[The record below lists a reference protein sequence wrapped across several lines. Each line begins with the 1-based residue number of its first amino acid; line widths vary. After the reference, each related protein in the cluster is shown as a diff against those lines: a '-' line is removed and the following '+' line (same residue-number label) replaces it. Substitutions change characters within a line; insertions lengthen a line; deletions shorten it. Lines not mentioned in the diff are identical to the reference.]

1 MLKKISMDV
10 SPLRKYPDF
19 RRLWSAGLISYFG
32 SMITYVAIPF
42 QIKELTNSYIAVG
55 LVGAIELVP
64 LIVFGLYGG
73 VLADRVDRRKMILFT
88 EIALALMTLSLF
100 INSQQSN
107 PSLVWIYI
115 VAGCF
120 AALDGLQRPSAD
132 AILPRL
138 VGHEDLPSA
147 SALMSLR
154 WQFGVITGPALAG
167 ILLATSG
174 TGPAYLVDVC
184 TFVLSIVII
193 LRVKSVK
200 PTASNPAPT
209 FSAMVEGIKY
219 ATSRKDLLG
228 TYLVDLAAMFF
239 AMPNALF
246 PFWAD
251 EIDATWALGFF
262 YAAGTIGS
270 VIVTLTSGWIKN
282 YHFHGRAVYLAALG
296 WGVAITLAGTTD
308 SLFLI
313 FIFLALAGASDM
325 VSALFRGAI
334 WNQSIPDE
342 LRGRLAGIELLS
354 YSVGPLG
361 GQMRAGTFAAVTNL
375 RTSVISG
382 GLLCIGF
389 VLIADAAMP
398 KVRKYDART
407 NEFAVEQRRIRAEDA
422 KLPKNPDP
430 NQ

>member
-1 MLKKISMDV
+1 MGAV
-10 SPLRKYPDF
+10 E
-19 RRLWSAGLISYFG
+19 LI
-32 SMITYVAIPF
+32 
-42 QIKELTNSYIAVG
+42 
-55 LVGAIELVP
+55 P
-64 LIVFGLYGG
+64 LIIFGLYGG
-73 VLADRVDRRKMILFT
+73 VLADRVDRRKMILIT
-88 EIALALMTLSLF
+88 EFALMIMTFSLF
-100 INSQQSN
+100 INSQLAK
-107 PSLVWIYI
+107 PSLLWIYI
-115 VAGCF
+115 VAGSF

-138 VGHEDLPSA
+138 VGHDDLPSA

-154 WQFGVITGPALAG
+154 WQTGVITGPALAG
-167 ILLATSG
+167 ILLATTGIG
-174 TGPAYLVDVC
+174 TAYLVDVI
-184 TFVLSIVII
+184 TFAVSLLFIA
-193 LRVKSVK
+193 RVKSVK
-200 PTASNPAPT
+200 PTSKESAPT
-209 FSAMVEGIKY
+209 ISAMVEGIKY

-251 EIDATWALGFF
+251 QLNATWALGLF

-270 VIVTLTSGWIKN
+270 VLVTLTSGWIKN
-282 YHFHGRAVYLAALG
+282 YHHHGRAVFIAALG
-296 WGVAITLAGTTD
+296 WGAAIAMAGATN

-313 FIFLALAGASDM
+313 LLFLALAGASDM

-389 VLIADAAMP
+389 VSIAAGALP
-398 KVRKYDART
+398 KFRKYDART
-407 NEFAVEQRRIRAEDA
+407 NQFAVEQRKIRAESANLA
-422 KLPKNPDP
+422 KNSETD
-430 NQ
+430 Q

>member
-1 MLKKISMDV
+1 MDI

-19 RRLWSAGLISYFG
+19 RRLWTSGLISYFG
-32 SMITYVAIPF
+32 SMITYVALPF

-55 LVGAIELVP
+55 LIGAVELVP
-64 LIVFGLYGG
+64 LIIFGLYGG
-73 VLADRVDRRKMILFT
+73 VLADKVDRRKMILYT
-88 EIALALMTLSLF
+88 EIALALMTFSLF
-100 INSQQSN
+100 INSQLDN
-107 PSLVWIYI
+107 PSLIWIYV
-115 VAGCF
+115 VAGTF

-138 VGHEDLPSA
+138 VGHDDLPAA

-154 WQFGVITGPALAG
+154 WQTGVIAGPALAG
-167 ILLATSG
+167 ILLATAG
-174 TGPAYLVDVC
+174 TGTAYLVDVV
-184 TFVLSIVII
+184 TFAISILFI

-200 PTASNPAPT
+200 PFEKNLAPT
-209 FSAMVEGIKY
+209 ISAMREGIKY
-219 ATSRKDLLG
+219 AASRKDLMG

-239 AMPNALF
+239 AMPTALF

-251 EIDATWALGFF
+251 QLDAEWALGLF

-282 YHFHGRAVYLAALG
+282 YHHHGRAVFLAAIG
-296 WGVAITLAGTTD
+296 WGAAITLAGTTD

-313 FIFLALAGASDM
+313 IFFLALAGASDM

-389 VLIADAAMP
+389 VSIAAAALP
-398 KVRKYDART
+398 KFRNYDART
-407 NEFAVEQRRIRAEDA
+407 NEFAVEQRKLRAENA
-422 KLPKNPDP
+422 KNSQNPDSD
-430 NQ
+430 Q

>member
-1 MLKKISMDV
+1 
-10 SPLRKYPDF
+10 
-19 RRLWSAGLISYFG
+19 
-32 SMITYVAIPF
+32 MITYVALPF

-55 LVGAIELVP
+55 LMGAVELIP
-64 LIVFGLYGG
+64 LIIFGLYGG
-73 VLADRVDRRKMILFT
+73 VLADRVDRRKMIFIT
-88 EIALALMTLSLF
+88 EFALMIMTFSLF
-100 INSQQSN
+100 INSQLAK
-107 PSLVWIYI
+107 PSLLWIYI
-115 VAGCF
+115 VAGSF

-138 VGHEDLPSA
+138 VGHDDLPSA

-154 WQFGVITGPALAG
+154 WQTGVITGPALAG
-167 ILLATSG
+167 ILLATTGIG
-174 TGPAYLVDVC
+174 TAYLVDVI
-184 TFVLSIVII
+184 TFAISLIFIA
-193 LRVKSVK
+193 RVKSVK
-200 PTASNPAPT
+200 PTSKESAPT
-209 FSAMVEGIKY
+209 ISAFYSMVEGIKY

-251 EIDATWALGFF
+251 QLNATWALGLF

-270 VIVTLTSGWIKN
+270 VLVTLTSGWIKN
-282 YHFHGRAVYLAALG
+282 YHHHGRAVFIAALG
-296 WGVAITLAGTTD
+296 WGAAIAMAGATN

-313 FIFLALAGASDM
+313 LLFLALAGASDM

-389 VLIADAAMP
+389 VSIAAGALP
-398 KVRKYDART
+398 KFRKYDART
-407 NEFAVEQRRIRAEDA
+407 NQFAVEQRIIRAENANLA
-422 KLPKNPDP
+422 KNSETD
-430 NQ
+430 Q

>member
-389 VLIADAAMP
+389 VSIAAAAMP
-398 KVRKYDART
+398 KFRKYDART

>member
-1 MLKKISMDV
+1 MLKKIAVDI

-19 RRLWSAGLISYFG
+19 RRLWASGLISYFG
-32 SMITYVAIPF
+32 SMITYVALPF

-55 LVGAIELVP
+55 LMGAVELIP
-64 LIVFGLYGG
+64 LIIFGLYGG
-73 VLADRVDRRKMILFT
+73 VLADRVDRRKMIFIT
-88 EIALALMTLSLF
+88 ESALMLMTFSLF
-100 INSQQSN
+100 INSQLEK

-115 VAGCF
+115 VAASF

-138 VGHEDLPSA
+138 VGHDDLPAA

-154 WQFGVITGPALAG
+154 WQTGVITGPALAG
-167 ILLATSG
+167 ILLATTGIG
-174 TGPAYLVDVC
+174 TAYLVDVL
-184 TFVLSIVII
+184 TFVISLLII
-193 LRVKSVK
+193 ARVKSVK
-200 PTASNPAPT
+200 PTSKESAPT
-209 FSAMVEGIKY
+209 ISAMIEGIKY
-219 ATSRKDLLG
+219 ASSRKDLLG

-251 EIDATWALGFF
+251 QLNATWALGLF

-270 VIVTLTSGWIKN
+270 VLVTLTSGWIKN
-282 YHFHGRAVYLAALG
+282 YHHHGRAVFLGALG
-296 WGVAITLAGTTD
+296 WGAAIAMAGVTD

-313 FIFLALAGASDM
+313 LFFLALAGAADM

-375 RTSVISG
+375 KTSVVSG

-389 VLIADAAMP
+389 VSIAAAALP
-398 KVRKYDART
+398 KFRKYDART
-407 NEFAVEQRRIRAEDA
+407 NEFAVEQRKIRAESANLA
-422 KLPKNPDP
+422 KNSDFD
-430 NQ
+430 Q

>member
-1 MLKKISMDV
+1 
-10 SPLRKYPDF
+10 
-19 RRLWSAGLISYFG
+19 
-32 SMITYVAIPF
+32 MITYVSLPF

-55 LVGAIELVP
+55 LIGAVELIP
-64 LIVFGLYGG
+64 LIIFGLYGG
-73 VLADRVDRRKMILFT
+73 VLADKVDRRKMILYT
-88 EIALALMTLSLF
+88 EIALTLMTLSLF
-100 INSQQSN
+100 INSQMAN
-107 PSLVWIYI
+107 PSLIWIYA
-115 VAGCF
+115 VAGTF

-138 VGHEDLPSA
+138 VDHDDLPAA

-154 WQFGVITGPALAG
+154 WQVGVITGPALAG

-174 TGPAYLVDVC
+174 VGTAYLFDVA
-184 TFVLSIVII
+184 TFVISIVLI

-200 PTASNPAPT
+200 PFEKNLAPT
-209 FSAMVEGIKY
+209 FSAMFEGIKY

-228 TYLVDLAAMFF
+228 TYLVDLSAMFF
-239 AMPNALF
+239 AMPTALF
-246 PFWAD
+246 PFWA
-251 EIDATWALGFF
+251 EQLNANWALGLF

-282 YHFHGRAVYLAALG
+282 YHHHGRAVFLAALG
-296 WGVAITLAGTTD
+296 WGAAIALAGTTD

-313 FIFLALAGASDM
+313 IFFLALAGASDM

-389 VLIADAAMP
+389 VSIAAAALP
-398 KVRKYDART
+398 KFLKYDART
-407 NEFAVEQRRIRAEDA
+407 NEFAVEQRKLRAESA
-422 KLPKNPDP
+422 KIAENPDLDL
-430 NQ
+430 

>member
-1 MLKKISMDV
+1 
-10 SPLRKYPDF
+10 
-19 RRLWSAGLISYFG
+19 
-32 SMITYVAIPF
+32 MITYVALPF

-55 LVGAIELVP
+55 LMGAVELIP
-64 LIVFGLYGG
+64 LIIFGLYGG
-73 VLADRVDRRKMILFT
+73 VLADRVDRRKMIFIT
-88 EIALALMTLSLF
+88 EFALMIMTFSLF
-100 INSQQSN
+100 INSQLAK
-107 PSLVWIYI
+107 PSLLWIYI
-115 VAGCF
+115 VAGSF

-138 VGHEDLPSA
+138 VGHDDLPSA

-154 WQFGVITGPALAG
+154 WQTGVITGPALAG
-167 ILLATSG
+167 ILLATTGIG
-174 TGPAYLVDVC
+174 TAYLVDVI
-184 TFVLSIVII
+184 TFAISLIFIA
-193 LRVKSVK
+193 RVKSVK
-200 PTASNPAPT
+200 PTSKESAPT
-209 FSAMVEGIKY
+209 ISAMLEGIKY

-251 EIDATWALGFF
+251 QLDATWALGLF

-270 VIVTLTSGWIKN
+270 VLVTLTSGWIKN
-282 YHFHGRAVYLAALG
+282 YHHHGRAVFIAALG
-296 WGVAITLAGTTD
+296 WGAAIALAGATN

-313 FIFLALAGASDM
+313 LLFLALAGASDM

-389 VLIADAAMP
+389 VSIAAGALP
-398 KVRKYDART
+398 KFRKYDART
-407 NEFAVEQRRIRAEDA
+407 NQFAVEQRIIRAENANLA
-422 KLPKNPDP
+422 KNSETD
-430 NQ
+430 Q

>member
-1 MLKKISMDV
+1 
-10 SPLRKYPDF
+10 
-19 RRLWSAGLISYFG
+19 
-32 SMITYVAIPF
+32 MITYVALPF

-55 LVGAIELVP
+55 LMGAVELIP
-64 LIVFGLYGG
+64 LIIFGLYGG
-73 VLADRVDRRKMILFT
+73 VLADRVDRRKMIFIT
-88 EIALALMTLSLF
+88 EFALMIMTFSLF
-100 INSQQSN
+100 INSQLAK
-107 PSLVWIYI
+107 PSLLWIYI
-115 VAGCF
+115 VAGSF

-138 VGHEDLPSA
+138 VGHDDLPSA

-154 WQFGVITGPALAG
+154 WQTGVITGPALAG
-167 ILLATSG
+167 ILLATTGIG
-174 TGPAYLVDVC
+174 TAYLVDVI
-184 TFVLSIVII
+184 TFAISLIFIA
-193 LRVKSVK
+193 RVKSVK
-200 PTASNPAPT
+200 PTSKESAPT
-209 FSAMVEGIKY
+209 ISAFFSMVEGIKY

-251 EIDATWALGFF
+251 QLNATWALGLF

-270 VIVTLTSGWIKN
+270 VLVTLTSGWIKN
-282 YHFHGRAVYLAALG
+282 YHHHGRAVFIAALG
-296 WGVAITLAGTTD
+296 WGAAIAMAGATN

-313 FIFLALAGASDM
+313 LLFLALAGASDM

-389 VLIADAAMP
+389 VSIAAGALP
-398 KVRKYDART
+398 KFRKYDART
-407 NEFAVEQRRIRAEDA
+407 NQFAVEQRKIRAESANLA
-422 KLPKNPDP
+422 KNSETD
-430 NQ
+430 Q

>member
-1 MLKKISMDV
+1 VLKKIAMDI

-19 RRLWSAGLISYFG
+19 RRLWTSGLISYFG
-32 SMITYVAIPF
+32 SMITYVALPF
-42 QIKELTNSYIAVG
+42 QIKELTNSYISVG
-55 LVGAIELVP
+55 LIGAVELVP
-64 LIVFGLYGG
+64 LIIFGLYGG
-73 VLADRVDRRKMILFT
+73 VLADKVDRRKMILYT
-88 EIALALMTLSLF
+88 EIALALMTFSLF
-100 INSQQSN
+100 INSQLDN
-107 PSLVWIYI
+107 PSLIWIYI
-115 VAGCF
+115 VAGTF

-138 VGHEDLPSA
+138 VGHDDLPAA

-154 WQFGVITGPALAG
+154 WQTGVITGPALAG
-167 ILLATSG
+167 ILLATTG
-174 TGPAYLVDVC
+174 TGTAYLVDVA
-184 TFVLSIVII
+184 TFVISILFV

-200 PTASNPAPT
+200 PFEKNLAPT
-209 FSAMVEGIKY
+209 ISAMREGIKY
-219 ATSRKDLLG
+219 ATSRKDLMG

-239 AMPNALF
+239 AMPTALF

-251 EIDATWALGFF
+251 QLDATWALGLF

-282 YHFHGRAVYLAALG
+282 YHHHGRAVFLAAIG
-296 WGVAITLAGTTD
+296 WGAAIALAGTTD

-313 FIFLALAGASDM
+313 LFFLALAGASDM

-375 RTSVISG
+375 KTSVISG

-389 VLIADAAMP
+389 VSIAAAALP
-398 KVRKYDART
+398 KFRSYDART
-407 NEFAVEQRRIRAEDA
+407 NEFAVEQRKLRAENA
-422 KLPKNPDP
+422 KNSENPDSD
-430 NQ
+430 Q

>member
-1 MLKKISMDV
+1 
-10 SPLRKYPDF
+10 
-19 RRLWSAGLISYFG
+19 
-32 SMITYVAIPF
+32 MITYVALPF

-55 LVGAIELVP
+55 LMGAVELIP
-64 LIVFGLYGG
+64 LIIFGLYGG
-73 VLADRVDRRKMILFT
+73 VLADRVDRRKMIFIT
-88 EIALALMTLSLF
+88 EFALMIMTFSLF
-100 INSQQSN
+100 INSQLAK
-107 PSLVWIYI
+107 PSLLWIYI
-115 VAGCF
+115 VAGSF

-138 VGHEDLPSA
+138 VGHDDLPSA

-154 WQFGVITGPALAG
+154 WQTGVITGPALAG
-167 ILLATSG
+167 ILLATTGIG
-174 TGPAYLVDVC
+174 TAYLVDVI
-184 TFVLSIVII
+184 TFAISLLFIA
-193 LRVKSVK
+193 RVKSVK
-200 PTASNPAPT
+200 PTSKESAPT
-209 FSAMVEGIKY
+209 ISAMVEGIKY

-251 EIDATWALGFF
+251 QLNATWALGLF

-270 VIVTLTSGWIKN
+270 VLVTLTSGWIKN
-282 YHFHGRAVYLAALG
+282 YHHHGRAVFIAALG
-296 WGVAITLAGTTD
+296 WGAAIAMAGATN

-313 FIFLALAGASDM
+313 LLFLALAGASDM

-389 VLIADAAMP
+389 VSIAAGALP
-398 KVRKYDART
+398 KFRKYDART
-407 NEFAVEQRRIRAEDA
+407 NQFAVEQRKIRAESANLA
-422 KLPKNPDP
+422 KNSETD
-430 NQ
+430 Q